1 MPSETVHHN
10 GCTHSALDVVAAG
23 RSTAPMTEMIVGP
36 DIFVNA
42 SVALGSP
49 PEHVIRRVLGPGK
62 KSKTSA
68 WILARAEA
76 MLHNVE
82 AFKKEAVEQ
91 QMSTIRQFVEIVDE
105 DEHPDD
111 AWQDALVAAAKAAG
125 VTRVVT
131 DHPDLADVAEA
142 EGVEFLSSDAW
153 LVEATT
159 PPPPPGG

>member
-1 MPSETVHHN
+1 MNDMIIAP
-10 GCTHSALDVVAAG
+10 DV
-23 RSTAPMTEMIVGP
+23 
-36 DIFVNA
+36 FVNA

-62 KSKTSA
+62 KAKTSA
-68 WILARAEA
+68 WILSRAEA

-91 QMSTIRQFVEIVDE
+91 QMATIRQFVEVVDE
-105 DEHPDD
+105 ADHPKDD
-111 AWQDALVAAAKAAG
+111 WQDALVAAAKAAG
-125 VTRVVT
+125 CTRVVT

-142 EGVEFLSSDAW
+142 EGIEFLSSDAW
-153 LVEATT
+153 LVEQTT